1 MKTAIEL
8 RAIARR
14 MVSVVAPVGSRQRT
28 AMSRARVWLWRRFT
42 PALTDPFDPAALAA
56 FVRRVGI
63 AFPLTSTEPIT
74 AETAAQRLLALLVT
88 RPDLRE
94 RFPDAF
100 RGGVAF
106 ADWVRD
112 EATEFTTEERA
123 HLLAVLERR
132 PWLRALHW
140 YDHDHRLPAAFPL
153 ALTPA
158 GANEFMA
165 WALRWRTGGRAGVG
179 PNEALWF
186 LFERATDPTCGLAA
200 TYRRNPEWQERVPDG
215 LSPSGWLRL
224 LEWVRTRYGVRGDWL
239 DRAEPPAPEGPPAQ
253 PGVNVI
259 GHFRYPSGL
268 QVAAT
273 NLVAALGRVGYHVSA
288 RDVPANV
295 DADLVGR
302 EEHLGLHP
310 YPVTVSQLPPEPL
323 AAEAYPRAGLHM
335 RPDCYRIG
343 YWYWEAE
350 QVPGHWHRH
359 ARWLHEL
366 WAPTRF
372 IGTVLR
378 GGMPMPVV
386 DMLAG
391 MRMPPVVHLPR
402 AHFGLP
408 DNRFLF
414 LFVFDMCSSAQRKN
428 PFAVV
433 EAYRRAFRPDE
444 PVALAIKVS
453 RGGHNPAA
461 LERLRAQCAA
471 AGAHLID
478 ATLAH
483 DEVFGLM
490 NCCDAYVS
498 LHRSEGYG
506 LTMAEAMAL
515 GKPVIATGYSGN
527 LDFMTEENSLLVSHT
542 RTRVVETDSV
552 YQSGWTWAEPSV
564 EHAAALMR
572 RVAGSPDLARALGER
587 ARADVHRT
595 LSLEAAGRRM
605 AARLDEL
612 RAGAKRAA

>member
-1 MKTAIEL
+1 MNL

-14 MVSVVAPVGSRQRT
+14 VVLRLAPVGSPQRLAVGRT
-28 AMSRARVWLWRRFT
+28 RGWLWRRVSP
-42 PALTDPFDPAALAA
+42 PALTDPFDPAALAE
-56 FVRRVGI
+56 FLRRARVSL
-63 AFPLTSTEPIT
+63 PLDSNDPVT
-74 AETAAQRLLALLVT
+74 ADTATRRLLALLVT

-94 RFPDAF
+94 RFPDAL
-100 RGGVAF
+100 RGCPKF
-106 ADWVRD
+106 ADWLRA
-112 EATEFTTEERA
+112 ESGFTTDERA
-123 HLLAVLERR
+123 HLLAALERR
-132 PWLRALHW
+132 PGSRLMHW
-140 YDHDHRLPAAFPL
+140 YDHKPGLGVGFPL
-153 ALTPA
+153 ALTPT
-158 GANEFMA
+158 GASEFVA
-165 WALRWRTGGRAGVG
+165 WALRRRAGARFGV
-179 PNEALWF
+179 NTDDALGF
-186 LFERATDPTCGLAA
+186 LFERATDPACGLAA
-200 TYRRNPEWQERVPDG
+200 TYRRNPDWQERVPDG
-215 LSPSGWLRL
+215 LSPTGWPVLR
-224 LEWVRTRYGVRGDWL
+224 EWVRRTYRVRGDWL
-239 DRAEPPAPEGPPAQ
+239 DRAARPDGDAPRS
-253 PGVNVI
+253 PGVNVL

-268 QVAAT
+268 QVAAS
-273 NLVAALGRVGYHVSA
+273 NLVASLERVGRHVSV
-288 RDVPANV
+288 RDVPTNV
-295 DADLVGR
+295 ATDLVGR
-302 EEHLGLHP
+302 DGFLGTHP
-310 YPVTVSQLPPEPL
+310 YPVTISQLPPEPF
-323 AAEAYPRAGLHM
+323 AADSYPRAGLHM
-335 RPDCYRIG
+335 HPDRYRIG

-350 QVPGHWHRH
+350 QVPGHWRKH

-378 GGMPMPVV
+378 GAMPMPVV

-433 EAYRRAFRPDE
+433 EAFRRAFRPDE

-453 RGGHNPAA
+453 RGGHNPPA

-527 LDFMTEENSLLVSHT
+527 LDFMTEENSLLVSHA
-542 RTRVVETDSV
+542 RTRVVESDAV
-552 YQSGWTWAEPSV
+552 YQRGWTWAEPSV

-572 RVAGSPDLARALGER
+572 RLVESPALAHALGER
-587 ARADVHRT
+587 GRADVHRT

-605 AARLDEL
+605 AARLDEIQAML
-612 RAGAKRAA
+612 ARANRAA